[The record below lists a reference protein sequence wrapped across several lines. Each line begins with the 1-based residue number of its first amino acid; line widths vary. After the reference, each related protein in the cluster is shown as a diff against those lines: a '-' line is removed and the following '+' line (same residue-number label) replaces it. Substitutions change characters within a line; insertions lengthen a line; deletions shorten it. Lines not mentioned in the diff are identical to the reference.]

1 MKLDKVLIFVVVIII
16 FLWALS
22 GFAIYFFIDNWNDRG
37 TFGDLFGV
45 INSLF
50 SGLALAGLIYT
61 TYKNKNLMIDQRNEI
76 EINRKELVRSRK
88 IQEKSEKVL
97 EEQARQMSLNTKLNG
112 LKTLVDYFTLQIN
125 NPKNSEEIISLAR
138 KKRKEAIFEID
149 KLMNRLGDDDLE
161 SLR

>member
-1 MKLDKVLIFVVVIII
+1 MKLDKVLIFVVTIII

-22 GFAIYFFIDNWNDRG
+22 AFAIYFFIDNWNDRG